1 MLLVEGAAVA
11 LGIAYLLLA
20 IGEHRSCWIAG
31 GAASLL
37 FLVVLEGAGLTMQ
50 AALQVYYVIVALH
63 GWWHWGREDD
73 ALAPSHASA
82 RQHASM
88 IVACLLLAAAT
99 QGVRGTFSDATAWV
113 DSLTSWGG
121 VLATWLVA
129 RKTIEAWLY
138 WIVIDITTAGLYIHA
153 GLLASSLLYFVYT
166 GLAFAAWREWRRHFR
181 TLHEQPASASA

>member
-1 MLLVEGAAVA
+1 MLVVEAAAVA

-20 IGEHRSCWIAG
+20 IREHRSCWIAG

-37 FLVVLEGAGLTMQ
+37 FLVVLSGAGLTMQ
-50 AALQVYYVIVALH
+50 AALQIYYVIVAIH
-63 GWWHWGREDD
+63 GWWHWGRDDD
-73 ALAPSHASA
+73 ALAPRHATA
-82 RQHASM
+82 AQHAAVV
-88 IVACLLLAAAT
+88 IACLLLAAAT
-99 QGVRGTFSDATAWV
+99 QGLRDAWGDPTAWF

-138 WIVIDITTAGLYIHA
+138 WIVIDIATAGLYIHA

-166 GLAFAAWREWRRHFR
+166 GLALAAWREWRRHFR
-181 TLHEQPASASA
+181 TLHAQPVSTSA